1 LRQHT
6 SEDLPRQEH
15 GEDGERSEYR
25 DHDREWRRLIPTE
38 CRQVHPAVW
47 NRQGDQAH
55 VAKGGHNQQEPGRG
69 ESQRPCVVHPVPSS
83 TDPRSIFH
91 LIGLYDRLVGDL
103 PPEGPVRE
111 DLVDLDRV
119 LYGLDAILRLHVA
132 QEEELY
138 VSLGDEAGETGVAA
152 GAAA

>member
-1 LRQHT
+1 MATARAAPL
-6 SEDLPRQEH
+6 
-15 GEDGERSEYR
+15 
-25 DHDREWRRLIPTE
+25 
-38 CRQVHPAVW
+38 
-47 NRQGDQAH
+47 
-55 VAKGGHNQQEPGRG
+55 
-69 ESQRPCVVHPVPSS
+69 
-83 TDPRSIFH
+83 
-91 LIGLYDRLVGDL
+91 
-103 PPEGPVRE
+103 RE